1 MSEIIDKP
9 WERAVSR
16 RKYLVLLGGVLAA
29 IPAFVGLS
37 ASASI
42 MIPENIARA
51 VEDPNRPAADK
62 ERDSARKPSE
72 VLKFA
77 GVKPGQT
84 IVDLLPGGGYFTR
97 LFSVAVGPKGKVYA
111 FVPTEVASFVK
122 GGLPANGSS
131 PDPKHPNVTYLVA
144 PVANFATP
152 TRVDMVWTSQNYHDL
167 HDPFMGP
174 ADMMKFDK
182 AVYNSLKPGGTF
194 IVLDHAAAPGSG
206 VSATN
211 TLHRIDPAV
220 VKQEVTAAGF
230 VFVGDSDLLK
240 NPADPRT
247 ANVFVP
253 AIRGHTDQFIYKFRK
268 PS

>member
-1 MSEIIDKP
+1 MKP
-9 WERAVSR
+9 WAMS
-16 RKYLVLLGGVLAA
+16 GVVTLA
-29 IPAFVGLS
+29 ILSGLS

-42 MIPENIARA
+42 MIPENIAKA
-51 VEDPNRPAADK
+51 VEDPDRPAADK
-62 ERDSARKPSE
+62 ERDAARKPSE

-77 GVKPGQT
+77 GVSAGES
-84 IVDLLPGGGYFTR
+84 IVDFMPGAGYFTR
-97 LFSVAVGPKGKVYA
+97 RFSVAVGPKGKVYA
-111 FVPTEVASFVK
+111 FIPTEVAKFVK

-131 PDPKHPNVTYLVA
+131 PDPKHPNVTALVG
-144 PVANFATP
+144 PVADFATP
-152 TRVDMVWTSQNYHDL
+152 KPVDMVWTSQNYHDL

-182 AVYNSLKPGGTF
+182 AVYKSLKPGGTF

-230 VFVGDSDLLK
+230 VFVGESDLLR
-240 NPADPRT
+240 NPGDNHT
-247 ANVFVP
+247 AKVFDQ

-268 PS
+268 PK

>member
-1 MSEIIDKP
+1 MPAIFHKS
-9 WERAVSR
+9 WERAVSH
-16 RKYLVLLGGVLAA
+16 RKHWVILGAIVGA
-29 IPAFVGLS
+29 IPAFVGVS
-37 ASASI
+37 ASSSI

-51 VEDPNRPAADK
+51 VEDPSRPAADK
-62 ERDSARKPSE
+62 DRDSARKPSE

-77 GVKPGQT
+77 GVKSGQK
-84 IVDLLPGGGYFTR
+84 IVDFMPGGGYFTR

-111 FVPTEVASFVK
+111 FAPTEVAKFAK
-122 GGLPANGSS
+122 GGLPANGTA
-131 PDPKHPNVTYLVA
+131 DPKRPNVTYLVV
-144 PVANFATP
+144 PVAEFSTP

-174 ADMMKFDK
+174 PDMMKFDK

-194 IVLDHAAAPGSG
+194 VVLDHAAAPGSG
-206 VSATN
+206 VSSTN

-230 VFVGDSDLLK
+230 VFVGESDLLR
-240 NPADPRT
+240 NPADDHT
-247 ANVFVP
+247 AKVFDP

-268 PS
+268 P

>member
-1 MSEIIDKP
+1 MARILEKS
-9 WERAVSR
+9 WERAVGI
-16 RKYLVLLGGVLAA
+16 RKYWIVLGAILGA
-29 IPAFVGLS
+29 IPAFVAVS
-37 ASASI
+37 ASSSI

-77 GVKPGQT
+77 GVKLGQT
-84 IVDLLPGGGYFTR
+84 VVDFMPGHGYFTR

-111 FVPTEVASFVK
+111 FIPTEVAQFSK
-122 GGLPANGSS
+122 SPLPANGST
-131 PDPKHPNVTYLVA
+131 PDPKYPNVTALVA
-144 PVANFATP
+144 SASDFATP
-152 TRVDMVWTSQNYHDL
+152 TRVDLVWTSQNYHDL

-174 ADMMKFDK
+174 VDMLKFDRAVFK
-182 AVYNSLKPGGTF
+182 ALKPGGTF
-194 IVLDHAAAPGSG
+194 IVLDHSALPGSG
-206 VSATN
+206 VTATN
-211 TLHRIDPAV
+211 TLHRIDADT
-220 VKQEVTAAGF
+220 VKKEVAAAGF
-230 VFVGDSDLLK
+230 IFAGESDLLS

-247 ANVFVP
+247 AKVFDP